1 MANDTADTGTGGY
14 NKTLTSGQ
22 SFTYTGANGPVT
34 VSYAGATEAEST
46 GICSSHTEGH
56 DTNTYACEGH
66 AGAGSGG
73 ITTFTAIGAGDWI
86 KAVHVDELR
95 TAIIDEID
103 RRNSWN
109 AANTGAPYYAT
120 VLSNAVAAAGDPSP
134 GSVIDNANLSA
145 IHDAVSTVDSGST
158 TIPPDLQSVVIT
170 PISALGDR
178 IRSLEADCICNADCA
193 CNSVC
198 TCNTD
203 CRCNYSDIR
212 LKTEIEEL
220 DKGLE
225 FISSLDT
232 YKFKYK
238 ENDLGIDSLYT
249 HYGLMAQEIPDT
261 NIVHTEASS
270 GYKKVNY
277 IELIPVL
284 INAIKE
290 LSEKIDGK

>member
-1 MANDTADTGTGGY
+1 MSNPVISTGVS
-14 NKTLTSGQ
+14 KTLGKTDAWSYIDSNGDTQ
-22 SFTYTGANGPVT
+22 VLTWTGDDPAISETDCATHKEESNYGTVGCTGHASVPNDDTSFTTIV
-34 VSYAGATEAEST
+34 
-46 GICSSHTEGH
+46 
-56 DTNTYACEGH
+56 
-66 AGAGSGG
+66 AGSY
-73 ITTFTAIGAGDWI
+73 I
-86 KAVHVDELR
+86 KAIHIDELR
-95 TAIIDEID
+95 TAIVNEID
-103 RRNSWN
+103 RRNAHEDFNYS
-109 AANTGAPYYAT
+109 NT
-120 VLSNAVAAAGDPSP
+120 VAAAGNPDV
-134 GSVIDNANLSA
+134 GDNIDNANLKA
-145 IHDAVSTVDSGST
+145 IDD
-158 TIPPDLQSVVIT
+158 VIT
-170 PISALGDR
+170 HVDEAPGSIPADNTKIVLADVIPSLRARINAL
-178 IRSLEADCICNADCA
+178 ENDCVCNSDCA
-193 CNSVC
+193 CNTVC

-203 CRCNYSDIR
+203 CQCNYSDIR

-238 ENDLGIDSLYT
+238 DNDLGIDSLYT
-249 HYGLMAQEIPDT
+249 HYGLMAQEISDT

>member
-1 MANDTADTGTGGY
+1 MANTVTDSGYTKTLSSGQTFSYVDAGGTTITASYTGG
-14 NKTLTSGQ
+14 TSGDGETNC
-22 SFTYTGANGPVT
+22 STNKESLDYNTA
-34 VSYAGATEAEST
+34 SCAGHHSSCST
-46 GICSSHTEGH
+46 
-56 DTNTYACEGH
+56 NQ
-66 AGAGSGG
+66 
-73 ITTFTAIGAGDWI
+73 TTFSSIVPGNYIQAAHI
-86 KAVHVDELR
+86 DELR
-95 TAIIDEID
+95 VAIVDEID
-103 RRNSWN
+103 RRNAHS
-109 AANTGAPYYAT
+109 TYS
-120 VLSNAVAAAGDPSP
+120 LSNSVSSGDPSP
-134 GSVIDNANLSA
+134 GGIVDNASLTGVNDA
-145 IHDAVSTVDSGST
+145 INRIDSGST
-158 TIPPDLQSVVIT
+158 SIPGNQSDVIIT
-170 PISALGDR
+170 PITALGAR
-178 IRSLEADCICNADCA
+178 IRSLESDCICNSDCA

-203 CRCNYSDIR
+203 CKCNYSDIR

-238 ENDLGIDSLYT
+238 DNDLGIDSLYT